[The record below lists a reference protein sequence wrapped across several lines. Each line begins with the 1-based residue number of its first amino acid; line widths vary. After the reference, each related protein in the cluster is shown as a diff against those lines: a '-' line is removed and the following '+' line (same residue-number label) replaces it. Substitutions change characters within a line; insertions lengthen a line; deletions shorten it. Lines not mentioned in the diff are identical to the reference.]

1 MALPLDQLD
10 LLATPADL
18 LAGAPLQL
26 PIDAIEEDPEQPR
39 QEFDPEGLAEL
50 AETIRE
56 RGVRQPISV
65 RRHPEKP
72 DRWMLNFGARRL
84 RASKLVGKLD
94 IPAFVDNTA
103 DSYDQVIEN
112 EQREGLRPLDLALFV
127 QRRMAAGDTQAVIAR
142 QLGKSRQY
150 VTMATAL
157 IDAPDWLLTAY
168 REGRCRGLK
177 ELYELRKL
185 AADHPQYVEA
195 WTSDRDA
202 ITRDRVTAL
211 RADLAE
217 GSASIRQG
225 TSALIKAVASHDD
238 ESATPNVARTA
249 PAPMAAAVPRRAS
262 PKLRLFA
269 QLDGVTVVVDTQSA
283 PPQAGQ
289 VFVRAV
295 GGRDAEPVDAARL
308 TLTGLVTGKALS
320 I

>member
-10 LLATPADL
+10 LLGTPADL
-18 LAGAPLQL
+18 LAGAPLLL
-26 PIDAIEEDPEQPR
+26 PIDAIDEDPDQPR

-84 RASKLVGKLD
+84 RASKLVGKLE

-112 EQREGLRPLDLALFV
+112 EQREGLKPLELALFV
-127 QRRMAAGDTQAVIAR
+127 QRRLAAGDTQAVIAR

-157 IDAPDWLLTAY
+157 IDAPDWLITAY
-168 REGRCRGLK
+168 REGRCRGLN

-225 TSALIKAVASHDD
+225 TSALIKAVAQGGDD
-238 ESATPNVARTA
+238 SAGLDVAATS
-249 PAPMAAAVPRRAS
+249 PAPMTAAGPRRAS
-262 PKLRLFA
+262 PKLRLLA
-269 QLDGVTVVVDTQSA
+269 QLDGVAVVVDTQSA

-289 VFVRAV
+289 VFVRSV
-295 GGRDAEPVDAARL
+295 GGRDAEPVDASRL
-308 TLTGLVTGKALS
+308 TLTGLVAE
-320 I
+320 